1 MIVSDQQREEN
12 YQEYLRL
19 LNNPDYVDVTFDE
32 QSGGVSAIHLD
43 HKFDKQVGPFGR
55 RRGDYEKEVTSILR
69 TNGHRVLLGSEENP
83 YYLKNNDGL
92 LNDLP
97 MDIKTVESNGVWS
110 VSSKLREAEKQGAQV
125 VVLYFPKTDLY
136 SRSRV
141 LDGIS
146 KYENNPQIQAIKSI
160 KSCLVI
166 AGDQIVDY
174 LKKATTPSA
183 EWF

>member
-1 MIVSDQQREEN
+1 MLRNALFCRKGCYVMIVSDQQREEN
-12 YQEYLRL
+12 FQEYLRL
-19 LNNPDYVDVTFDE
+19 VNNPDYVDVTFDE

-43 HKFDKQVGPFGR
+43 HKFDKQMGPFGR

-69 TNGHRVLLGSEENP
+69 TNGHRVLLGSEKNP
-83 YYLKNNDGL
+83 YYLKNNVGL

-110 VSSKLREAEKQGAQV
+110 ISSKLREAEKQGAQV

-146 KYENNPQIQAIKSI
+146 KYENDPQIQAIK
-160 KSCLVI
+160 
-166 AGDQIVDY
+166 G
-174 LKKATTPSA
+174 SA
-183 EWF
+183 VKLCV

>member
-12 YQEYLRL
+12 FQEYLRL

-43 HKFDKQVGPFGR
+43 HKFDKQMGPFGR
-55 RRGDYEKEVTSILR
+55 RRGD
-69 TNGHRVLLGSEENP
+69 
-83 YYLKNNDGL
+83 
-92 LNDLP
+92 
-97 MDIKTVESNGVWS
+97 
-110 VSSKLREAEKQGAQV
+110 
-125 VVLYFPKTDLY
+125 
-136 SRSRV
+136 
-141 LDGIS
+141 
-146 KYENNPQIQAIKSI
+146 YENNPQIQAIKSI

>member
-12 YQEYLRL
+12 FQEYLRL

-43 HKFDKQVGPFGR
+43 HKFDKQMGPFGR

-92 LNDLP
+92 LNDLGS
-97 MDIKTVESNGVWS
+97 M
-110 VSSKLREAEKQGAQV
+110 SKVGCKS
-125 VVLYFPKTDLY
+125 Y
-136 SRSRV
+136 S
-141 LDGIS
+141 
-146 KYENNPQIQAIKSI
+146 
-160 KSCLVI
+160 
-166 AGDQIVDY
+166 
-174 LKKATTPSA
+174 
-183 EWF
+183 

>member
-1 MIVSDQQREEN
+1 MWPQTSAKDVLWREP
-12 YQEYLRL
+12 LPRGGRL
-19 LNNPDYVDVTFDE
+19 T
-32 QSGGVSAIHLD
+32 
-43 HKFDKQVGPFGR
+43 
-55 RRGDYEKEVTSILR
+55 ILLISLPADSTTIAT
-69 TNGHRVLLGSEENP
+69 TNGHGVLLGSEENP

-110 VSSKLREAEKQGAQV
+110 ISSKLREAEKQGAQV
-125 VVLYFPKTDLY
+125 VVLYFPQTDLY